1 MKNKIILAAGL
12 AVSLI
17 STSAIL
23 AFSQEQTPLN
33 APTSDS
39 QAESDTQW
47 LWGEAVSV
55 DVPQNMLLVK
65 YLDYDTEQEKEM
77 VISVDS
83 KTAYENVRS
92 VGEIKP
98 HDAVSIDYVLGAGGM
113 NLARK
118 ISIEKPEELDTAGK

>member
-1 MKNKIILAAGL
+1 MKNKIILAAVL
-12 AVSLI
+12 AVSLL

-33 APTSDS
+33 APASDN

-47 LWGEAVSV
+47 LWGEVVSIE
-55 DVPQNMLLVK
+55 VPRNMLLVK

-77 VISVDS
+77 VISVND
-83 KTAYENVRS
+83 KTAYENVKS
-92 VGEIKP
+92 VMEIKL

-118 ISIEKPEELDTAGK
+118 ISIEKPEEIDTAGE

>member
-12 AVSLI
+12 AVSLL

-23 AFSQEQTPLN
+23 AFSQEQAPLN
-33 APTSDS
+33 APASDS

-47 LWGEAVSV
+47 LWGEVVSI
-55 DVPQNMLLVK
+55 DAPKNMLLVK

-77 VISVDS
+77 VISVND
-83 KTAYENVRS
+83 KTAYENVKS
-92 VGEIKP
+92 VIEIKL

-118 ISIEKPEELDTAGK
+118 ISIEKPEDIDTAGE